1 MATLFG
7 RAQTGAPIAWSGL
20 DTPRT
25 WLDHQHY
32 LVCDDRS
39 DAPRIPRHQLRQLF
53 PDGAPRSWSL
63 IVEKPRR
70 PPRLVRATA
79 AVTSVGLGL
88 ATVLSQAV
96 AGFAADVFAWAGEV
110 LMVAVHLVVLVA
122 ADGRFGAVGRLIGA
136 AALVGALA
144 RLGWQLARWARQV
157 NGDSR

>member
-7 RAQTGAPIAWSGL
+7 RAQTGASITGSGP

-63 IVEKPRR
+63 VIEKPSR
-70 PPRLVRATA
+70 PPRLVRAAA
-79 AVTSVGLGL
+79 AVISVGLGL
-88 ATVLSQAV
+88 ATILSQAV
-96 AGFAADVFAWAGEV
+96 AGLAAGVFAWAGEAF
-110 LMVAVHLVVLVA
+110 MVAVHLVVLLA
-122 ADGRFGAVGRLIGA
+122 ADGRFGFAGRLIGA
-136 AALVGALA
+136 AVLVGALA
-144 RLGWQLARWARQV
+144 RLGWQLARWAGQA
-157 NGDSR
+157 NGDGR